1 MANRKQNKAN
11 KKKKD
16 SKIIDQ
22 KSPENAKQLMSG
34 REAQQDNKVG
44 SEEDEKCGFVE
55 RFMSRFGYV
64 KKNAVMTYLIGI
76 NKQLDNNMDEDNFAK
91 MPLKDQFAVVEN
103 QIHALMNSPQPKE
116 DNLKD
121 KNEEATV
128 LVSEQTNTAEAD
140 KKDEK
145 TDTEVVDEV
154 TGNNVVTPVG
164 ISESDE
170 IAKTEEDTG
179 TPSKKDPELE
189 ELKVKNNELS
199 ETLKKFENYKSV
211 IDDKLIGKQTSFDSL
226 EDDIKEFNDIKSQV
240 QKLGQEVDKLTGTNK
255 KLEETIQKLEYTNKN
270 SKTEYDELKASK
282 DNLTSLLKEK
292 EEKITELN
300 TKLNNA
306 ETARKSA
313 EEAKAK
319 VDGELNVLNE
329 KLNKA
334 NGDIEDKKKELEGCK
349 AKCEKLEKS
358 EVGELSKEIDTLNN
372 EKQNADAEINRLT
385 EQGKTNNATIE
396 QQKQEIAN
404 LNESIKKNEGELAA
418 EKGEVENFKKIVE
431 GKDAEINRL
440 AEQGKTDNA
449 TIEQQKQEIAN
460 LNESIKKK
468 EGELAAEKGEVEN
481 YKKIVEGKDAEI
493 NRLTE
498 KGKTDNATIEQ
509 QKIELCSKQSTIDE
523 KVNEINLLNTN
534 NIELRGQI
542 KALKNNV
549 AGLEQDKMNLTNA
562 KNEAERLMK
571 EKADFIKAERDAY
584 AKSMMTLADSL
595 VLASSKEFLGSCDEA
610 FDDNR
615 VSLQEKVLKPI
626 KAFVRE
632 LQAIVPEECKSQK
645 ALEER
650 YYAVVKEQL
659 DSISGLTR
667 IAQWY
672 AYSCVP
678 FMVDEDR
685 SDGLFV
691 RHTEIKEM
699 YSLATKLLGMVGM
712 EYRLPVLYAERMTE
726 GNRYDDVT
734 GRRQL
739 NIEYMCPTARS
750 HKEHIDC
757 IDNSS
762 VIIDVVE
769 VGYRDNRGN
778 NKNPQVII

>member
-418 EKGEVENFKKIVE
+418 EKGEVEN
-431 GKDAEINRL
+431 
-440 AEQGKTDNA
+440 
-449 TIEQQKQEIAN
+449 
-460 LNESIKKK
+460 
-468 EGELAAEKGEVEN
+468 